1 MSSTIPEIS
10 ITEFKKLKAQELK
23 RLRSCEVFAD
33 GDYLFTFVNSA
44 TDYIRTQVE
53 GLAYLSNT
61 QGGEDPEDILR
72 KEETV
77 GV

>member
-33 GDYLFTFVNSA
+33 GDYLFTFVNST